1 MDVMCC
7 KSVGTDLSMLD
18 IDDFITEI
26 SQLKKE
32 VALLEIKLRLRG
44 DEGLNREDGVC
55 CESSEY
61 VTVWSSSECLDSV
74 WMSRDQSRT
83 PQSLLDKLSE
93 ETSRHTQNSDLSLSL
108 LSYTESKLTDTQDTT
123 VCDSKQSLQ
132 EDQTSTE
139 SLDSVCNA
147 GEQQQILQTKLK
159 MSSVK
164 PMDSGNLMMKM
175 RRETTADEDHTE
187 EDDDNHDDFIPSD
200 KISDSCLDGEMT
212 SLSSKERQMAQTLSC
227 ITDGETLSSQRHLD
241 RNAEQKLLTS
251 TRSEISFTTLQKYKR
266 HHSKVHR
273 EKKKQFHCQCGKD
286 FYLYQLKVH
295 MRTHSGEK
303 SFYCTECGK
312 YFSTKKTLDI
322 HERIHTGEKPYVCS
336 QCGKSFSDSSSFR
349 VHQRVHTGEKPY
361 ECPHC
366 EKRFRQNYHLKSH
379 MLIHTNERPYQ
390 CSQCDKTFKD
400 SRSLKKH
407 QNIHSEEKRY
417 QCSHCDK
424 GFSLKSNLII
434 HERIHT
440 GEKPYICSQC
450 GKSFSDSSTFKVH
463 QRVHTGEKPY
473 ECPHCEKRFSQKPHL
488 QTHMRIHTNERSYQC
503 SQSGKNL

>member
-44 DEGLNREDGVC
+44 DEGLKREDGVC
-55 CESSEY
+55 CESSGY

-93 ETSRHTQNSDLSLSL
+93 ETSRHTQDSVLSLSL
-108 LSYTESKLTDTQDTT
+108 LSYTESKPTDTQDTT

-159 MSSVK
+159 MSSIK

-175 RRETTADEDHTE
+175 RRETTADEVHTE

-200 KISDSCLDGEMT
+200 KISDLCLAGEIT
-212 SLSSKERQMAQTLSC
+212 SLSSKERQTAQTLSC
-227 ITDGETLSSQRHLD
+227 ITDEETLSSPRHLD

-273 EKKKQFHCQCGKD
+273 EKKKCGKD
-286 FYLYQLKVH
+286 LLASTSRINAHV
-295 MRTHSGEK
+295 RSHSGEK

-312 YFSTKKTLDI
+312 YFSTKQSL
-322 HERIHTGEKPYVCS
+322 H
-336 QCGKSFSDSSSFR
+336 F
-349 VHQRVHTGEKPY
+349 HQR
-361 ECPHC
+361 
-366 EKRFRQNYHLKSH
+366 
-379 MLIHTNERPYQ
+379 I
-390 CSQCDKTFKD
+390 
-400 SRSLKKH
+400 
-407 QNIHSEEKRY
+407 
-417 QCSHCDK
+417 
-424 GFSLKSNLII
+424 
-434 HERIHT
+434 
-440 GEKPYICSQC
+440 
-450 GKSFSDSSTFKVH
+450 
-463 QRVHTGEKPY
+463 HTGEKPY
-473 ECPHCEKRFSQKPHL
+473 ECPHCEKRFSQKHHL
-488 QTHMRIHTNERSYQC
+488 KSHMLKHTNERPYQC
-503 SQSGKNL
+503 SQCDKTFKDLSSLKSHQNIHFEEKRYQCSHCHKGFGLKSNLIIHERVHTGEKPYVCSHCEKSFTTQGNFKVHQRVHTGEKPYVCSHCGKRYSDPSNFKVHQKTHTGQKPQSLYCFWEEFQQKM

>member
-18 IDDFITEI
+18 IDDFVKEI
-26 SQLKKE
+26 SRLKKE

-44 DEGLNREDGVC
+44 DEVLNREDGVC
-55 CESSEY
+55 CESSGY

-93 ETSRHTQNSDLSLSL
+93 ETSRHTQDSDLSLSL
-108 LSYTESKLTDTQDTT
+108 LSYTESKLTDTLDTT
-123 VCDSKQSLQ
+123 VCDSKRSLQ

-187 EDDDNHDDFIPSD
+187 EDDDNHDDFFPSD
-200 KISDSCLDGEMT
+200 KISDSCLDGEIT
-212 SLSSKERQMAQTLSC
+212 SLSSKERQTAQTLSC
-227 ITDGETLSSQRHLD
+227 ITDEETLSSQRHLD
-241 RNAEQKLLTS
+241 KNAEQKLLTS
-251 TRSEISFTTLQKYKR
+251 TRSEISSTTLQKYKR

-273 EKKKQFHCQCGKD
+273 EKKKKHFHCQQCGKD
-286 FYLYQLKVH
+286 FGFLSQLKVH

-303 SFYCTECGK
+303 SFCCTECGK
-312 YFSTKKTLDI
+312 NFSTKKSL
-322 HERIHTGEKPYVCS
+322 HC
-336 QCGKSFSDSSSFR
+336 
-349 VHQRVHTGEKPY
+349 HQRIHTGEKPY

-366 EKRFRQNYHLKSH
+366 EKRFSHKPHLKTH
-379 MLIHTNERPYQ
+379 MLKHTNERPYQ
-390 CSQCDKTFKD
+390 CSQCDKSFKN
-400 SRSLKKH
+400 SSSLKSH

-424 GFSLKSNLII
+424 GFCHKSSLII
-434 HERIHT
+434 HE
-440 GEKPYICSQC
+440 
-450 GKSFSDSSTFKVH
+450 
-463 QRVHTGEKPY
+463 RVHTGEKPY
-473 ECPHCEKRFSQKPHL
+473 VCSHCGKSFSHPSTFKAHQRIHTGEKPHHCNVCGKSFSKKCNL
-488 QTHMRIHTNERSYQC
+488 KKHVRIHTNETI
-503 SQSGKNL
+503 SGFSETP